1 MSGAGIHHVKE
12 KGNPKKLFIAACLLT
27 ALGGSL
33 FAPGIQATSAGKGVE
48 PTREQ
53 RLAWWREA
61 RFGMMITW
69 GLYAVPA
76 GVWKNKTHP
85 NNYAEWIMFDEKI
98 PVKEYERLAGEFNP
112 VKFDARAWAALAK
125 RAGMRYVIPLA
136 KHHDGFSMYRSALTD
151 FDIFDATPFKR
162 DFIGELA
169 EACRAAGL
177 KYGCYY
183 SVDRDWRRPT
193 GPGNRFKQTNTWD
206 FPNSTRED
214 FDIYFR
220 DFAKPQVE
228 ELLKQYRPDILWFDG
243 IGMKSDSQLEELV
256 RTIRTL
262 GPDCIINSRIK
273 TFINPLPDPFRY
285 CDYISLGD
293 NEIADKSPGFD
304 WENPGTL
311 NSTYAYSRNDNNWIE
326 PREIVFRLVDI
337 VSKGGNYL
345 LNVGPTAEGL
355 IPQPSIDRLLEVGTW
370 METNG
375 EAIYGTS
382 PWIIY
387 GQGPLFEQ
395 EAAKARGKGS
405 AAAGVLDAGVGQTP
419 VEIRFTAKNRSVY
432 AICLAWPDRDIS
444 VGALG
449 RKDAGGVEIAAV
461 SMLGSNEKVRWHQTV
476 EGLSLSVPKNRPCR
490 HAVVYK
496 IELR

>member
-1 MSGAGIHHVKE
+1 LLRREVIV
-12 KGNPKKLFIAACLLT
+12 KKLIIAVCLLIGT
-27 ALGGSL
+27 CWCL
-33 FAPGIQATSAGKGVE
+33 FSQPRSAAAKNDPE
-48 PTREQ
+48 PAREQ

-85 NNYAEWIMFDEKI
+85 DNYAEWIMFDEKI

-125 RAGMRYVIPLA
+125 KAGMRYVIPLA
-136 KHHDGFSMYRSALTD
+136 KHHDGFSMYKSALTD

-214 FDIYFR
+214 FDRYFQ

-273 TFINPLPDPFRY
+273 TFINPLPDPYRY
-285 CDYISLGD
+285 CDYISMGD
-293 NEIADKSPGFD
+293 NEIADKAPGFD

-311 NSTYAYSRNDNNWIE
+311 NSTYGYNRNDNNWIDA
-326 PREIVFRLVDI
+326 REIIFRLVDI

-355 IPQPSIDRLLEVGTW
+355 IPQPSVDRLMEVGTW
-370 METNG
+370 METNQD
-375 EAIYGTS
+375 AIYGTS
-382 PWIIY
+382 AWKVY
-387 GQGPLFEQ
+387 GEGRLFDK
-395 EAAKARGKGS
+395 EAAEAQGKVAKAEGGS
-405 AAAGVLDAGVGQTP
+405 LKAGEGRTSLD
-419 VEIRFTAKNRSVY
+419 IRFTAKNKTVY
-432 AICLAWPDRDIS
+432 AICLDWPERD
-444 VGALG
+444 VLVKALG
-449 RKDAGGVEIAAV
+449 RKEMGGGEIAAV
-461 SMLGSNEKVRWHQTV
+461 SMLGSKEKVQWRQTG
-476 EGLSLSVPKNRPCR
+476 EGLSLTVPRDKPCR
-490 HAVVYK
+490 YAFVYRVD
-496 IELR
+496 LR

>member
-1 MSGAGIHHVKE
+1 M
-12 KGNPKKLFIAACLLT
+12 KKLIIAACLT
-27 ALGGSL
+27 IVWIGSAFSPASVSALPQG
-33 FAPGIQATSAGKGVE
+33 PG

-53 RLAWWREA
+53 RIAWWREA
-61 RFGMMITW
+61 RFGMMISW

-76 GVWKNKTHP
+76 GTWKNKTHP
-85 NNYAEWIMFDEKI
+85 DNYAEWIMFDEKI

-125 RAGMRYVIPLA
+125 KAGMRYVIPLA
-136 KHHDGFSMYRSALTD
+136 KHHDGFSMYKSALTD
-151 FDIFDATPFKR
+151 FDIVDATPFKR

-183 SVDRDWRRPT
+183 SVDRDWRRPQ

-206 FPNSTRED
+206 FPTSTRED
-214 FDIYFR
+214 FDRYFR
-220 DFAKPQVE
+220 DFARPQVE
-228 ELLKQYRPDILWFDG
+228 ELLTQYKPDVLWFDG

-262 GPDCIINSRIK
+262 APGCLINSRIK
-273 TFINPLPDPFRY
+273 TFINPLPDPYTF
-285 CDYISLGD
+285 CDYISMGD
-293 NEIADKSPGFD
+293 NEIADKAPGFE

-311 NSTYAYSRNDNNWIE
+311 NSTYGYNRTDNHWIE
-326 PREIVFRLVDI
+326 PQEVVFRLCDI

-355 IPQPSIDRLLEVGTW
+355 IPQASVERLLEVGKW
-370 METNG
+370 LETNG

-382 PWIIY
+382 AWKVY
-387 GQGPLFEQ
+387 GQGPLFEK
-395 EAAKARGKGS
+395 EAAKARGKAGT
-405 AAAGVLDAGVGQTP
+405 AAAGSVLNAGGGQTP
-419 VEIRFTAKNRSVY
+419 MEIRFTAKNKSVY
-432 AICLAWPDRDIS
+432 AICLAWPDRDVL

-449 RKDAGGVEIAAV
+449 RTDAGGGEIAAA
-461 SMLGSNEKVRWHQTV
+461 SMLGSKEKIRWRQTS
-476 EGLSLSVPKNRPCR
+476 EGLSLTVPKNKPCR
-490 HAVVYK
+490 YAFVCK
-496 IELR
+496 IDLR